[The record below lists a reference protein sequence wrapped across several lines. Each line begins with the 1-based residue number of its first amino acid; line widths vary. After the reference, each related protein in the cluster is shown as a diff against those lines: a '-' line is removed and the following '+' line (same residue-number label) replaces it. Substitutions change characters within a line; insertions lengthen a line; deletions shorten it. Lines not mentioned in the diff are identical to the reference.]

1 MHHRHLPR
9 DLDFAASAIIDI
21 LWLSRPVNPV
31 APTVFHCFGRKA
43 LLDDDCWLFRK
54 NLILECAAISE
65 WAAFIV
71 SISRHFVLIP
81 VFNFRSFHLLWI
93 SVVAVCIQNLFT
105 SQLSFWTAIVMLNLV
120 ICHCISVILS

>member
-21 LWLSRPVNPV
+21 LWLSCPVNPV

-54 NLILECAAISE
+54 NLISECAAISE
-65 WAAFIV
+65 CNHYRFIF
-71 SISRHFVLIP
+71 ISTSVLPVCCFIP
-81 VFNFRSFHLLWI
+81 L
-93 SVVAVCIQNLFT
+93 
-105 SQLSFWTAIVMLNLV
+105 
-120 ICHCISVILS
+120 